1 MFQPSIFRGKLLG
14 SGKVYQHLKTLVKHG
29 LRTNGEAL
37 WNNAWTTSRH
47 TLQGKKQFISHQK
60 GGRKIIFKNT
70 MSVDKV
76 IILETNIA
84 PENQGLEDE
93 CPFRM
98 AHLCENL
105 CILGWVF
112 VLQEGTET
120 HTHTFGE
127 PRTLKRS
134 PQWKWETLEQPG
146 YPVTV
151 IPGTSV
157 DSSTRIEATCTQKVY
172 LQITSLKHGRGRHF
186 WPCKALQIFS
196 HIFKGWGTVQLKV
209 LETIETAISMVKCL
223 CCWGHWPFG
232 WHRPDQ
238 HTGNNQVCSPK
249 MA

>member
-1 MFQPSIFRGKLLG
+1 MEYLPFTILVSTGDRRISEPSTVAPWKKNKRIVFQPSIFRGKLLG

-37 WNNAWTTSRH
+37 WNNDWTTSRH

-120 HTHTFGE
+120 HTHF
-127 PRTLKRS
+127 
-134 PQWKWETLEQPG
+134 WW
-146 YPVTV
+146 
-151 IPGTSV
+151 TS
-157 DSSTRIEATCTQKVY
+157 D
-172 LQITSLKHGRGRHF
+172 
-186 WPCKALQIFS
+186 
-196 HIFKGWGTVQLKV
+196 
-209 LETIETAISMVKCL
+209 LETFASVEMRNSGTARLPCNICNGNTWDISGL
-223 CCWGHWPFG
+223 FHPHWGDLYTKGLSSNHLIKTWARAAFLAVQSFTQFSRTSSKDEVQYNLRYLKP
-232 WHRPDQ
+232 
-238 HTGNNQVCSPK
+238 
-249 MA
+249 